1 MTAGVLDGVCVV
13 EVGSGVAVGVAGRV
27 LADLGA
33 QVVKVE
39 HPDGDWSARL
49 DPPGVAYAQLN
60 AGKDVQR
67 LDLTDLTARS
77 RFAGL
82 VATADVCVVG
92 HRQAARGGLGT
103 DSATLR
109 ASNPRLVS
117 CHVSGWGSTG
127 PHGDLPVTELP
138 VQAAAGLTRF
148 LGTPDGPP
156 IRQGFD
162 LVSVAT
168 GLATAQAALGALV
181 WADRSGEGQDVEV
194 SMLATAI
201 ALQQWDIAAESGPD
215 EWEGVQVSATTWPP
229 DHGFRCADAQ
239 CLIDMRSHE
248 EDWPNLLRDIGCP
261 QLADDP
267 RFTTRAALDLNDQ
280 ELPAL
285 TEAALSRWS
294 FADLERLVRDT
305 YGGTIVPMLDLR
317 AVLDHPQV
325 EHLGLVTDGPRL
337 RFPVEVVELR

>member
-1 MTAGVLDGVCVV
+1 VRRID
-13 EVGSGVAVGVAGRV
+13 
-27 LADLGA
+27 LADTAARA
-33 QVVKVE
+33 QFTE
-39 HPDGDWSARL
+39 LA
-49 DPPGVAYAQLN
+49 AA
-60 AGKDVQR
+60 
-67 LDLTDLTARS
+67 
-77 RFAGL
+77 
-82 VATADVCVVG
+82 ADVCVVG
-92 HRQAARGGLGT
+92 HRQAARAGLGT
-103 DSATLR
+103 DAAALR
-109 ASNPRLVS
+109 ARNPKLVS
-117 CHVSGWGSTG
+117 CHVSGWGSQG
-127 PHGDLPVTELP
+127 PYGDLPVTELP
-138 VQAAAGLTRF
+138 IQLAAGFTRF

-168 GLATAQAALGALV
+168 GLAAAQAALGGLL
-181 WADRSGEGQDVEV
+181 WADETGTGQDVEV

-215 EWEGVQVSATTWPP
+215 AWEGVQLTADTWPP

-248 EDWPNLLRDIGCP
+248 EDWPNLLRDIGLP
-261 QLADDP
+261 ELAVDP

-285 TEAALSRWS
+285 TADALSRWT

-317 AVLDHPQV
+317 AVLHHPQV
-325 EHLGLVTDGPRL
+325 EHLGLVADGGRL

>member
-1 MTAGVLDGVCVV
+1 MTTGVLDGVQVI
-13 EVGSGVAVGVAGRV
+13 EVGSGIPVAVCGRV
-27 LADLGA
+27 FADLGA

-39 HPDGDWSARL
+39 SPDGDWLAEI
-49 DPPGVAYAQLN
+49 DPAGVAHDQLN
-60 AGKDVQR
+60 AGKDVRR
-67 LDLTDLTARS
+67 LDLVDPAS
-77 RFAGL
+77 RPGFAEL
-82 VATADVCVVG
+82 VAAADVVVVG
-92 HRQAARGGLGT
+92 HRHSARTTLGT
-103 DSATLR
+103 DAATLR
-109 ASNPRLVS
+109 AVNRRLVS
-117 CHVSGWGSTG
+117 CHVSGWGSRG
-127 PHGDLPVTELP
+127 PYGDLPVTELP
-138 VQAAAGLTRF
+138 IQAATGLTRF

-168 GLATAQAALGALV
+168 GLAAAQAALGALF
-181 WADRSGEGQDVEV
+181 WADESGVGQDVEV

-215 EWEGVQVSATTWPP
+215 AWEGVQVSATAWPP

-248 EDWPNLLRDIGCP
+248 QDWPNLLRDIGCP
-261 QLADDP
+261 ELAEDP

-285 TEAALSRWS
+285 TADALSRWT
-294 FADLERLVRDT
+294 FPDLERLVRDT

-317 AVLDHPQV
+317 GVLDHPQV
-325 EHLGLVTDGPRL
+325 EHLGLVTEGPRL